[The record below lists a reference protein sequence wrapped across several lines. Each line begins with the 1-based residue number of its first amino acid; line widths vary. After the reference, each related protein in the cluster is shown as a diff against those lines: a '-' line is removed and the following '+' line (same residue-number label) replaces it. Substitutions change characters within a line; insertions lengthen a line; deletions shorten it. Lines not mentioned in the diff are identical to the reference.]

1 VLLLYIA
8 CLVFLALMI
17 SHIEPAELV
26 TLKEYSKELTVVY
39 MYSAEFLV
47 MHGKCHS
54 EVARHWEAQ
63 LEE

>member
-1 VLLLYIA
+1 
-8 CLVFLALMI
+8 MI